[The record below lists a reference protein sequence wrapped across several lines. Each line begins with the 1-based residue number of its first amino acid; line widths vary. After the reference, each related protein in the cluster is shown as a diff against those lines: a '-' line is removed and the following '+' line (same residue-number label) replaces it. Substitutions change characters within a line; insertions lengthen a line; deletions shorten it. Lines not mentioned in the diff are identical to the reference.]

1 MDIKIGDEI
10 EKLINDTVFKAEVY
24 SIDTR
29 ETAVDIMTYY
39 TMNFKDK
46 DETYTLSLSK
56 IKYKKDIDNYKLL

>member
-1 MDIKIGDEI
+1 MDIKIGDKIEI
-10 EKLINDTVFKAEVY
+10 LINDVVFKAEIY

-29 ETAVDIMTYY
+29 ETAVDIMTHY

-56 IKYKKDIDNYKLL
+56 IKYKKDIDN

>member
-1 MDIKIGDEI
+1 MDIKIGDKVEI
-10 EKLINDTVFKAEVY
+10 LINDVVFKAEVY

-39 TMNFKDK
+39 TLNFKDK

-56 IKYKKDIDNYKLL
+56 IEYKKDIDN

>member
-1 MDIKIGDEI
+1 MDIKIGDKIEI
-10 EKLINDTVFKAEVY
+10 LINDAVFKAEVY

-39 TMNFKDK
+39 TLNFKDK

-56 IKYKKDIDNYKLL
+56 IKYKKDIDN

>member
-1 MDIKIGDEI
+1 MDIKIGDKVEI
-10 EKLINDTVFKAEVY
+10 LINDVVFKAEVY

-39 TMNFKDK
+39 TLNLKDK

-56 IKYKKDIDNYKLL
+56 IKYKKDVDN

>member
-10 EKLINDTVFKAEVY
+10 EILINDAVFKAEVY

-56 IKYKKDIDNYKLL
+56 IKYKKDIDN

>member
-1 MDIKIGDEI
+1 MDIKIGDKIEI
-10 EKLINDTVFKAEVY
+10 LINDTVFKAEVY
-24 SIDTR
+24 SIETR

-56 IKYKKDIDNYKLL
+56 IKYKKDIDN

>member
-1 MDIKIGDEI
+1 MDIKIGDKIEI
-10 EKLINDTVFKAEVY
+10 LINDVVFKAEVY

-39 TMNFKDK
+39 TLNFKDK

-56 IKYKKDIDNYKLL
+56 IKYKKDIDN

>member
-1 MDIKIGDEI
+1 MDIKIGDKIEI
-10 EKLINDTVFKAEVY
+10 LINDAVFKAEVY

-56 IKYKKDIDNYKLL
+56 IKYKKDIDN

>member
-1 MDIKIGDEI
+1 MDIKIGDKIEI
-10 EKLINDTVFKAEVY
+10 LINDAVFKAEVY
-24 SIDTR
+24 SIETR

-56 IKYKKDIDNYKLL
+56 IKYKKDVDN

>member
-10 EKLINDTVFKAEVY
+10 EILINDTVFKAEVY